1 MLFVADHCGCQ
12 REVGMTKARDPQRCE
27 HGNLYRYAKA
37 LGPAAASSGSKG
49 STPRRG
55 RKPLRRSG
63 LKRSQPKRDW
73 TDARAKVEEEG
84 CCRICKRSDRKLEAA
99 HILGREHDEPKVKV
113 GSDGKSFTGSK
124 TLYVH
129 PDRIVPLCGPFPEGC
144 HGDVDYHRVNLV
156 HVLTLDEQL
165 QAVKD
170 AGGIAEA
177 WRALAPVDYRAELV
191 VRPRAMSPSF
201 SPASGT

>member
-1 MLFVADHCGCQ
+1 MPGTIRIAQPCGCRQ
-12 REVGMTKARDPQRCE
+12 ESFMGQKREKACD
-27 HGNLYRYAKA
+27 HGHLYEKPSIVEARFERVLRPKRKA
-37 LGPAAASSGSKG
+37 E
-49 STPRRG
+49 
-55 RKPLRRSG
+55 
-63 LKRSQPKRDW
+63 PKRDW

-84 CCRICKRSDRKLEAA
+84 CCRLCKRSNRKLEAA
-99 HILGREHDEPKVKV
+99 HILGREHDEPKVRHASAEGVILKE
-113 GSDGKSFTGSK
+113 
-124 TLYVH
+124 LYVH

-177 WRALAPVDYRAELV
+177 WRALAPVDYRAEV
-191 VRPRAMSPSF
+191 EGVRS
-201 SPASGT
+201 